1 MHIALGADHAGFE
14 LKETIR
20 EYLLRNGYEILDMG
34 TDSAEEKTDY
44 PDNAFLVASEVAEGK
59 VDRGILVCG
68 SGIGMS
74 ISANKVPGVYASL
87 VWDRET
93 AILSRAH
100 NNSNVLCLG
109 GRKLDREETL
119 EILELWLRT
128 EFEGGRHLKRF
139 EKIAARERALCIS
152 IEGDGPGE
160 TIIFHHPLIQHKVSM
175 IRDKNTSVKE
185 FRELVQEISG
195 LMVYEIT
202 RRLPLEKIEVE
213 TPIAK
218 TEAYTLAG
226 KKLAIVPVLRA
237 GLGMVDGILQLIPNA
252 KVGHIGLY
260 RDPQTLEPVEYYCK
274 LPGDIEEREIL
285 VIDPMLATGGS
296 ASAAISLVKKK
307 GARKISLVCL
317 IAAPEGVRKVHSD
330 HPEVNIYSAALDDH
344 LNDHAY
350 IVPGLGDAGDRLFG
364 TK

>member
-1 MHIALGADHAGFE
+1 MHIALGSDHAGFSI
-14 LKETIR
+14 KEWIR
-20 EYLLRNGYEILDMG
+20 EYLLQQGHDILDMG
-34 TDSAEEKTDY
+34 TERDDIKTDY
-44 PDNAFLVASEVAEGK
+44 PDFAFLVASEVAEGN

-74 ISANKVPGVYASL
+74 IAANKITGAYAAL
-87 VWDRET
+87 VWDKDT

-100 NNSNVLCLG
+100 NNSNILCIG
-109 GRKLDREETL
+109 GRKLKPEEVI
-119 EILELWLRT
+119 EILELWLKT
-128 EFEGGRHLKRF
+128 EFQGGRHLKRF
-139 EKIAARERALCIS
+139 EKIAARERALCLS

-160 TIIFHHPLIQHKVSM
+160 TVIFHHPLIQHKVSM

-185 FRELVQEISG
+185 FRELVAEISG

-202 RRLPLEKIEVE
+202 RKLPLENIEVE

-218 TEAYTLAG
+218 TEAYALSG

-274 LPGDIEEREIL
+274 LPGDIGEREIL

-307 GARKISLVCL
+307 GAKKVSLVCL
-317 IAAPEGVRKVHSD
+317 IAAPEGVKKVHSE
-330 HPEVNIYSAALDDH
+330 HPEVNIYAAALDDH